1 MLRCTGNNVA
11 FTSAAHNAQRM
22 CERPLTFMTVKCPCN
37 VGLHIVNN
45 SRPNNQWS
53 ENFDPCRIAGAPP
66 NCIFPC
72 GGRGPHNTWFLGL
85 TQVHSPNGIS
95 IGSSVLAQL
104 VVMFNRHTHTDT
116 DADHVTSVET
126 GRTLHSV
133 HRCGLIKNHNN
144 ITVATGLYS

>member
-104 VVMFNRHTHTDT
+104 VVMFNRHTH
-116 DADHVTSVET
+116 
-126 GRTLHSV
+126 R
-133 HRCGLIKNHNN
+133 HRRRPRYICRNRPYFAFRASMRPNKK
-144 ITVATGLYS
+144 SQ